1 MDWLGE
7 FLDALNTAAPA
18 NLETVLLALLL
29 AFVLGSVMAWT
40 YMLTHSGLSYS
51 RSFVQSLVLL
61 PIILAIAMMVLT
73 MANSLVIAFGLMGAV
88 AIVRFRNVLKDTRD
102 TAFLLLGLVIGLAVG
117 TGGFEVAMVGTAVV
131 CAVTVMLHYTAFGS
145 RHRFDLI
152 LSFRLAGG
160 AQALDE
166 VTPLLERHCRRTVL
180 ASQRGPDPTGV
191 ADFSYRL
198 LLRDPERSAEL
209 VTDLSEAEGISHV
222 SMVQRD
228 DESEV

>member
-7 FLDALNTAAPA
+7 LLDALNTAAPA
-18 NLETVLLALLL
+18 NLETVVLALLL

-40 YMLTHSGLSYS
+40 YMFTHSGLSYS

-61 PIILAIAMMVLT
+61 PIILAVAMMVLT

-117 TGGFEVAMVGTAVV
+117 TGGFEVAVVGTGVV
-131 CAVTVMLHYTAFGS
+131 CGVTMALHYTAFGS

-152 LSFRLAGG
+152 LSFRLVGG

-180 ASQRGPDPTGV
+180 ASQRATDPTGV

-209 VTDLSEAEGISHV
+209 VTELSQADGVSHV